1 MNPASLSEEYPE
13 LGRLRFIRRLSG
25 GGGWNETWLAERG
38 EERLAVRRDTPA
50 VATLGL
56 NRAAENAALH
66 SIRGLGI
73 GPEPVFADIRSGL
86 FVTRWLPGRACT
98 PRDLRRPGLLRALGA
113 VLRRLHEKADPPAN
127 APPLDLA
134 RSADHYASLIG
145 SVRARTTARAAVR
158 SLRAAAGH
166 RRQPALCHNDPVA
179 QNILRGPPLRQPD
192 RGREHRKRQV
202 AQNILGGPS
211 LRLID
216 WEFACPGDPLF
227 DIAVV
232 VGHHGLEDQ
241 HARTLLAAAWGR
253 VHPSDRRSLAHLVE
267 SYRSLRVLWEAAVR
281 AVTRPAAGGRAV

>member
-1 MNPASLSEEYPE
+1 MNPASLSGEYPE

-38 EERLAVRRDTPA
+38 EERLTVRMDTPA
-50 VATLGL
+50 AGKLGL
-56 NRAAENAALH
+56 NRAGEKEALRR
-66 SIRGLGI
+66 IRGLGI
-73 GPEPVFADIRSGL
+73 GPERVFSDIRRGL
-86 FVTRWLPGRACT
+86 LVTRWLPGRACA
-98 PRDLRRPGLLRALGA
+98 PRDLRNPGFLRDLGA
-113 VLRRLHEKADPPAN
+113 LFQRLHEKADPPGN
-127 APPLDLA
+127 AAPMDLA

-145 SVRARTTARAAVR
+145 SVRARRTAREACR

-179 QNILRGPPLRQPD
+179 QNILRGP
-192 RGREHRKRQV
+192 
-202 AQNILGGPS
+202 A

-241 HARTLLAAAWGR
+241 HARTLLAAARGR
-253 VHPSDRRSLAHLVE
+253 VHPSDRRGLAHLAE
-267 SYRSLRVLWEAAVR
+267 SYRSLRVLWEAAVQ
-281 AVTRPAAGGRAV
+281 AVTRAAARFA